1 MMLTPDGW
9 PTPYA
14 RIASPSA
21 PMDQHAGIDVP
32 SRTFRGQPD
41 HPRRSSKKPGFVSVT
56 ESGPGNI
63 RATVRLRDG
72 SHLGSAGLSGWE
84 LAVPRRGVRRRPPD
98 LGDSRGSTRS
108 PAVTA
113 GCPTRFPGNPERP
126 PKEAGVGRG
135 QRADPA
141 RGARLRAR
149 GPHRATKR
157 KSGSGREVRR
167 WWRPAVGRAA
177 YGLGNKVGA
186 ELLAQPLPSRHMSD
200 RLRRKRNRSPS
211 SRQTSPASSGCGSS
225 WEVATG

>member
-1 MMLTPDGW
+1 MRWAAGARDMMLTPDGW

-72 SHLGSAGLSGWE
+72 SHLGSAGPSGWE

-108 PAVTA
+108 PTVTA
-113 GCPTRFPGNPERP
+113 GCPARFPGN
-126 PKEAGVGRG
+126 
-135 QRADPA
+135 
-141 RGARLRAR
+141 
-149 GPHRATKR
+149 HRAAAKG
-157 KSGSGREVRR
+157 SGSGQGSASGPGEGCTPTRSGTPSSYREEEREWAGGQALVAARR
-167 WWRPAVGRAA
+167 WTRGVRPRQQGRGGTA
-177 YGLGNKVGA
+177 
-186 ELLAQPLPSRHMSD
+186 
-200 RLRRKRNRSPS
+200 RS
-211 SRQTSPASSGCGSS
+211 
-225 WEVATG
+225 ATTF